1 MFQSQWN
8 LGKKID
14 AKRAAIA
21 GCRKNQES
29 NEVINLKRFLPV
41 SCMYCVSFACH
52 CGIEYRG
59 ILCMG
64 GFSSAGDIF
73 IALLLWFRIWIL
85 AIERS
90 SAVLFFPNSIAIL
103 SILYLLVEIPQLS
116 GWVFCG
122 HYQPQLSRNKSLLGA
137 LANISLHP
145 GKTFVFRIFSKQTGL
160 AVAFWGG
167 CVVGRV
173 ELFLGH

>member
-1 MFQSQWN
+1 M
-8 LGKKID
+8 
-14 AKRAAIA
+14 
-21 GCRKNQES
+21 
-29 NEVINLKRFLPV
+29 
-41 SCMYCVSFACH
+41 
-52 CGIEYRG
+52 
-59 ILCMG
+59 
-64 GFSSAGDIF
+64 
-73 IALLLWFRIWIL
+73 